1 VLITGDIVQNKVV
14 PGVASSG
21 GSFASWL
28 TVLDKLVPLRP
39 RIVIPTHSKVGDAS
53 LITAEAAFI
62 RDMQNRTAAL
72 KRSGVSAAQA
82 AIQLTDVFRSNYPEW
97 AANTDWPNLNSI
109 TGLVNRL
116 YQEVP

>member
-1 VLITGDIVQNKVV
+1 VQNKVV
-14 PGVASSG
+14 PSVASSG

-28 TVLDKLVPLRP
+28 TVLDKLAPLRP

-62 RDMQNRTAAL
+62 RDMQSRAAAL

-82 AIQLTDVFRSNYPEW
+82 AMQLTDVFKTNYPEW
-97 AANTDWPNLNSI
+97 AANTDWPNVNSI

-116 YQEVP
+116 YQEIP